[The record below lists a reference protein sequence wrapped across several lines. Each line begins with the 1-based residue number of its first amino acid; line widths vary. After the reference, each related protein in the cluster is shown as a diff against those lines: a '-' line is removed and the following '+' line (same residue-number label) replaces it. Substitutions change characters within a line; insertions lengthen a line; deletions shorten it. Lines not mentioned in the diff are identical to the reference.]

1 MPDTAVTTTALGRAE
16 LGPLADLAGV
26 WEGDEG
32 LDVAYSNDRGV
43 LAETS
48 YRERVEFKPF
58 GPVENGAQTLYGLD
72 YRMAAWRAG
81 EDTPF
86 HTEVGYWLWDAADG
100 QVMRCF
106 MVPRGSVVLAG
117 GTSAA
122 DATAFELR
130 ADCGSEVYGILSNP
144 YLARGARS
152 ASYQATIAVDGDVF
166 SYEQDTTIEHAR
178 WHEPVHHTDRNR
190 LQRVAPST
198 S

>member
-1 MPDTAVTTTALGRAE
+1 MTDLDVTPALGRAQ
-16 LGPLADLAGV
+16 LGPLTDLAGT

-32 LDVAYSNDRGV
+32 VDVAYSNDRGV

-72 YRMAAWRAG
+72 YRMAAYRRG
-81 EDTPF
+81 EELPF

-106 MVPRGSVVLAG
+106 VVPRGSVVLAG
-117 GTSAA
+117 GTSTPE
-122 DATAFELR
+122 ATTFEL
-130 ADCGSEVYGILSNP
+130 AAECGSEVYGILSNP

-152 ASYQATIAVDGDVF
+152 AVYRAAVTVEGDEL
-166 SYEQDTTIEHAR
+166 SYEEETTIEHTR
-178 WHEPVHHTDRNR
+178 WDEPIRHTDRNR
-190 LQRVAPST
+190 LHRVAPA
-198 S
+198 